1 MPDSET
7 RILLTGVIG
16 QVGGELLPLL
26 QPFGSVIAADLP
38 DFDFLNPASVRRFA
52 RECRPHWIVNP
63 AAYTAVDKAESEPE
77 LAYAINAEA
86 PRVLGEVAAE
96 LKIPVIHFS
105 TDYVFDGSG
114 TRSWVEIDETGP
126 LGVYG
131 ASKLAGEK
139 ALAATGAAHL
149 IFRTSWVY
157 GTRGKNFLLTIL
169 PLAFQEEELRI
180 VNDQHGAPTW
190 SRDLARM
197 VEHVMRRITESS
209 AATGASLDQTVRAVE
224 GVYHAVNGGE
234 TTWFGFAEE
243 FLRVAALVR
252 PGARI
257 ARLVPIA
264 SSEYPTP
271 AKRPANSRLDCSRL
285 REVFGFEMPPWQES
299 AAAVVSE
306 VLLGVTSPSVRAG
319 SSDRNLH

>member
-1 MPDSET
+1 MSDSET

-38 DFDFLNPASVRRFA
+38 SFDFLDPASVRRFA
-52 RECRPHWIVNP
+52 RDCKPHWIVNP
-63 AAYTAVDKAESEPE
+63 AAYTAVDKAESEYD

-96 LKIPVIHFS
+96 LGIPVIHFS
-105 TDYVFDGSG
+105 TDYVFSG
-114 TRSWVEIDETGP
+114 AGTKPWVETDETGP

-131 ASKLAGEK
+131 ATKLAGER

-169 PLAFQEEELRI
+169 PLAFQKDELRI

-190 SRDLARM
+190 ARDLARM
-197 VEHVMRRITESS
+197 VAHVMGKIKQKS
-209 AATGASLDQTVRAVE
+209 AASGKSHEDEVRAVH
-224 GVYHAVNGGE
+224 GIYHCVNAGE
-234 TTWFGFAEE
+234 TTWFGFAQE
-243 FLRVAALVR
+243 FLRLAAAAR
-252 PGARI
+252 PGASI
-257 ARLVPIA
+257 ARLVPIS
-264 SSEYPTP
+264 SSEYPTS
-271 AKRPANSRLDCSRL
+271 AKRPANSRLDCGRL
-285 REVFGFEMPPWQES
+285 REVFGFTMPAWQES
-299 AAAVVSE
+299 AGAVVSE
-306 VLLGVTSPSVRAG
+306 VLRSETITIPKS
-319 SSDRNLH
+319 